1 MESCVIYSF
10 IKRSLFYVNKS
21 CSVSPCQQM
30 CTGGLSNRK
39 TKKLIKPR
47 LIYEIRLVYK
57 YSISICCFVI
67 CAYFIRVCVRLL
79 QAKSERMSSRKIILF
94 SVSLICIY
102 LYHAFEYLL
111 FNLKRN
117 NIPKFRKRFLDK
129 LRTSKEV

>member
-1 MESCVIYSF
+1 MEPCVIYSF

-30 CTGGLSNRK
+30 CIGGLSNRK

-67 CAYFIRVCVRLL
+67 RAYFIRVCVRLL
-79 QAKSERMSSRKIILF
+79 QTKSEHMSSTKIILF
-94 SVSLICIY
+94 SVSLICMY
-102 LYHAFEYLL
+102 LYHVFKYLH

-117 NIPKFRKRFLDK
+117 IIPK
-129 LRTSKEV
+129 